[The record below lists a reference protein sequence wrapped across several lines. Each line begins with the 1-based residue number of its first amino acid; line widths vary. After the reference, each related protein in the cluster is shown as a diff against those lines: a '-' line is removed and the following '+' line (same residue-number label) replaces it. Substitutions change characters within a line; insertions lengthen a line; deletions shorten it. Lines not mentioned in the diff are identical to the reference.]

1 MSLKSLE
8 LSEDQYLDRARGCLA
23 GLAIGDALGRP
34 VEGMSNADIREKYGS
49 ISDFLLVSP
58 GGSDDTEYAILTAK
72 AILEYGLDITREQ
85 FADYWRKKVVAQTAP
100 FAGAGFSEMSAINNL
115 RNGLQPPFSG
125 QHAHAWSDGL
135 AMRVAP
141 IAVVSVGDYDLAQ
154 RITKADGEVSHSGEG
169 IWAGQAITAAIVAA
183 LGGENPLGIFQHA
196 VDSVP
201 QDSWIYRDLLVAR
214 EILLY
219 PSLSLQDRVDRL
231 LARLAVNE
239 YFYADLA
246 PEAVSLALAAV
257 LFGNGDFATTLL
269 FAVNLGRDADTIAA
283 MAGAIAG
290 AQCGYSEIPNNWKTA
305 IVTVKG
311 TCLEFAAGIN
321 PMELADELV
330 AIRLAAHK

>member
-1 MSLKSLE
+1 MSFNQVEMSTDL
-8 LSEDQYLDRARGCLA
+8 YLDRARGCMA

-34 VEGMSNADIREKYGS
+34 VEGMSNIEIREKYGS
-49 ISDFLLVSP
+49 INDFLLVSP

-72 AILEYGLDITREQ
+72 AILEYGLNVTSDQ
-85 FADYWRKKVVAQTAP
+85 FADYWRTKVVTQSAP
-100 FAGAGFSEMSAINNL
+100 FAGAGFSEMSAIHNL
-115 RNGLQPPFSG
+115 RKGLQPPFSG

-141 IAVVSVGDYDLAQ
+141 IAVVSVGDYELAQ

-169 IWAGQAITAAIVAA
+169 IWAGQAISAAIVAA
-183 LGGENPLGIFQHA
+183 IDGENSHNIFQKSLNA
-196 VDSVP
+196 VP
-201 QDSWIYRDLLVAR
+201 ENSWTYGNLLKVQ
-214 EILLY
+214 EILKISELT
-219 PSLSLQDRVDRL
+219 LEEKVDQL
-231 LARLAVNE
+231 LAKLAVTE

-246 PEAVSLALAAV
+246 PEAVALALAAV
-257 LFGNGDFATTLL
+257 LFGEDDFATTLL

-283 MAGAIAG
+283 MAGAIVG
-290 AQCGYSEIPNNWKTA
+290 AQCGYSEIPINWRTA

-330 AIRLAAHK
+330 SLRLAAK